1 MYFNVEAQAQILRRF
16 HFALNDD
23 GVLFLGKSEM
33 LITHSSLFTPVD
45 LKRRVFRKVLRT
57 GFRERIRALEAIT
70 ATPGPHGPADDLREA
85 AFEATGAAQLVLDA
99 GGTLIMANTAARAL
113 FSLRVTD
120 FGRPIQDLEL
130 SYRPVELRGHLDV
143 VTGEMRGTQ
152 LESVRWRRGD
162 QERVFNVRL
171 APLLGEG
178 VLLGTS
184 ITYEDVTQSAGLEQ
198 RLNDSKREL
207 EQAYEELQSTVEELE
222 TTNEELQSTNE
233 ELETTNEELQSTNE
247 ELETMN
253 EELHSSNEEL
263 ETMNE
268 ELRHRTRE
276 VNQVNSFLETVL
288 GTMGIGVA
296 VVDGDHRV
304 QIWNGDAR
312 ELWGLSADE
321 VEGEHVLALDIGL
334 PLGQL
339 RGDLKAAVSGQAERS
354 ERVLDAINRRGH
366 ALRCRVTIVPLGSST
381 DGGGGGAL
389 IMMEPLP
396 A

>member
-1 MYFNVEAQAQILRRF
+1 VRGATIT
-16 HFALNDD
+16 FA
-23 GVLFLGKSEM
+23 
-33 LITHSSLFTPVD
+33 
-45 LKRRVFRKVLRT
+45 
-57 GFRERIRALEAIT
+57 
-70 ATPGPHGPADDLREA
+70 
-85 AFEATGAAQLVLDA
+85 
-99 GGTLIMANTAARAL
+99 
-113 FSLRVTD
+113 
-120 FGRPIQDLEL
+120 
-130 SYRPVELRGHLDV
+130 
-143 VTGEMRGTQ
+143 
-152 LESVRWRRGD
+152 
-162 QERVFNVRL
+162 
-171 APLLGEG
+171 
-178 VLLGTS
+178 
-184 ITYEDVTQSAGLEQ
+184 DVTRHSELQDELDRSRA
-198 RLNDSKREL
+198 EL
-207 EQAYEELQSTVEELE
+207 EGAYEELQSTVEELE